1 MQSSSPILNW
11 MDASTA
17 ATSFSRLFGSLYL
30 RLYQRMDPRVWRPSQ
45 EAVLVLQHLA
55 GTGPL
60 TVTEAARHFDRSQ
73 AAMSELVARLI
84 RRGLLATMTDE
95 RDRRRHLVWL
105 TDEGHDM
112 VRRMSQVLSPELLEA
127 AFERMAPQHRAQLI
141 ENLRRLLEATGEAPH
156 HPDDQKGDDHD
167 DL

>member
-1 MQSSSPILNW
+1 

-112 VRRMSQVLSPELLEA
+112 VRRMSQVLSPEVLEA
-127 AFERMAPQHRAQLI
+127 AFHYMAPQDRAQLI
-141 ENLRRLLEATGEAPH
+141 LSLQRLLEATGEVSQH
-156 HPDDQKGDDHD
+156 HDEREGENHD
-167 DL
+167 DV